1 MNKVYFDKTKNIFFV
16 DELENFYYFKSFN
29 TKTNE
34 LSKQIISWTH
44 GIDMDKYPNHIRMYD
59 VEIENIKYLF
69 LMRNQDNKFILESE
83 DPIILES
90 LSVEH
95 NLFLVG
101 DRI

>member
-1 MNKVYFDKTKNIFFV
+1 
-16 DELENFYYFKSFN
+16 
-29 TKTNE
+29 
-34 LSKQIISWTH
+34 
-44 GIDMDKYPNHIRMYD
+44 MYD
-59 VEIENIKYLF
+59 VEIENVKYLF
-69 LMRNQDNKFILESE
+69 LMRSQDNKFILESE